1 MYQPEN
7 YDILPGIKNKL
18 PFDRDVNYEYN
29 CKFKIRFLDLDSN
42 DHVNNITY
50 IDYVCTSIYRILKVP
65 VFIKT
70 FNIVFKKEITI
81 NDEDVEIYL
90 NEGSNEFNFRIVNNN
105 NLFSYGRITYSL
117 K

>member
-1 MYQPEN
+1 
-7 YDILPGIKNKL
+7 
-18 PFDRDVNYEYN
+18 
-29 CKFKIRFLDLDSN
+29 
-42 DHVNNITY
+42 
-50 IDYVCTSIYRILKVP
+50 VP